1 MHGCAY
7 ISLTMIKS
15 QGPLNSSPKQCSKS
29 DGWQLIPE

>member
-1 MHGCAY
+1 
-7 ISLTMIKS
+7 MIKS